1 MNLFRNSLLDE
12 EKDLQTIPGFITFF
26 RTEPSLR
33 IPSQFKARLNLT
45 GEDLAEIRGLG
56 VRIMKENELR
66 DSGYEI
72 LSRAYF
78 RELLVMISRKYDSR
92 KQFHSIRMRTLTRMM
107 EFIKE
112 NYSRPVSREEIVA
125 AGNVSVSTASRIF
138 NELLRKSM
146 MDYLCEIRLGS
157 AIGLLRN
164 TDESISEIAARCG
177 FSDSNYF
184 STLFHRKTGI
194 TPSQFRKRI

>member
-1 MNLFRNSLLDE
+1 MAAGPQVD
-12 EKDLQTIPGFITFF
+12 
-26 RTEPSLR
+26 
-33 IPSQFKARLNLT
+33 
-45 GEDLAEIRGLG
+45 
-56 VRIMKENELR
+56 
-66 DSGYEI
+66 
-72 LSRAYF
+72 
-78 RELLVMISRKYDSR
+78 
-92 KQFHSIRMRTLTRMM
+92 SIRMRTLTRMM